1 MKGLEQ
7 GTYCG
12 GADGSIKLRKVG
24 NDTGLMFG
32 YGRMGRRP
40 VLLAFGP
47 VAMGQWYKRSW
58 EK

>member
-1 MKGLEQ
+1 MER
-7 GTYCG
+7 GTDCG
-12 GADGSIKLRKVG
+12 GTEGSIKLRKIE

-32 YGRMGRRP
+32 YGRMGRRQ

-47 VAMGQWYKRSW
+47 VAMGQWYKRPW